1 MVALCYMSEHCFRL
15 QAATMEGGQL
25 KVKPLSVLKEGS
37 YNCPEERLESLE
49 QKFQE
54 ILSFLVKLDIRGTSC
69 DAVTKLEDL
78 VDSCTL
84 CD

>member
-1 MVALCYMSEHCFRL
+1 
-15 QAATMEGGQL
+15 MEGGQL

-54 ILSFLVKLDIRGTSC
+54 ILSFLVKLDIQVLDGQKKSYISQTIPN
-69 DAVTKLEDL
+69 LPFPPPL
-78 VDSCTL
+78 V
-84 CD
+84 